1 MKVKHIL
8 IPLLFVSCNNP
19 NIHTRDISSIN
30 QLSSSQDVRKQKK
43 EVAELFALEEELAKV
58 SEIMASDEYKSFSK
72 KEKVQFVKEH
82 GELLARTIIQ
92 KYVIAFQETQ
102 ENQKYSVLT
111 DRTQLQLEIATALK
125 LPLDV
130 DKSENVVIPQ
140 KTQEMMEP
148 IVRIME
154 SKVSKYPLRVAA
166 LPYLFISDEG
176 NIAKPVKEC
185 A

>member
-1 MKVKHIL
+1 MSTSK
-8 IPLLFVSCNNP
+8 
-19 NIHTRDISSIN
+19 
-30 QLSSSQDVRKQKK
+30 LSTNFGS
-43 EVAELFALEEELAKV
+43 
-58 SEIMASDEYKSFSK
+58 
-72 KEKVQFVKEH
+72 
-82 GELLARTIIQ
+82 
-92 KYVIAFQETQ
+92 
-102 ENQKYSVLT
+102 
-111 DRTQLQLEIATALK
+111 LQ
-125 LPLDV
+125 PLDV